1 MILNTF
7 IKHFFFYRGRANIF
21 ISFKILREY
30 YIQKWYY
37 ILLQHNFIFNYFRFN
52 STHFIVCSYYFTS
65 ALTENYNS
73 IRLRRYSHL
82 YNVPCSPQLTFKNNK
97 MSNSFSYNLNMSKR
111 SENEQE
117 INENNAPASFSKNT
131 DDSNKNFK
139 SFAPNGNP
147 VFSNRQPN
155 NNKSNSY
162 NTGSA
167 NSGSGYYAN
176 PGMKCSGIN
185 NSGKYGNVNN
195 IYYKSRDEN
204 VKRNVDTYRET
215 NSYKMTSKHGDTI
228 VSNSGHR
235 INTRMNYLNPSANMN
250 IREQKI
256 NRATS
261 EIRTVDYTSDDH
273 EVNEAAKMG
282 NRDYVFSRGNMN
294 QINSREMRTNNDDY
308 DTINEIEEKNEV
320 RDLGVHNNS
329 GSNNYGNISADGGR
343 VEGVGNV
350 PDRFH
355 YISENQQDS
364 VKYNRGGSYNVNKK
378 NTNTY
383 VVNKNVNNK
392 NTVRTVENT
401 KRQYMD
407 NIGGCNVKRDIPN
420 NANYGSRDI
429 RSGIPSNMND
439 MNKPGGFISGARNAV
454 YQGNAIPCEQISKGH
469 GVNDQINNV
478 VLDKRQ
484 TSEENITFMN
494 NRNRVTNQSV
504 YDFVE
509 STGNIYSGLKENE
522 KPNYGANMGLRNI
535 ACEQKTSEELT
546 EVAMNKIN
554 FHEDRRR
561 DFVQSTS
568 PPKKIILGI
577 NSGNRNIH
585 TAVPRGE
592 EERKNY
598 NEPDKSIP
606 SSSVPNSR
614 NNNNS
619 NIPPPPSS
627 SLPSGTN
634 SGTTP
639 HINGSL
645 SASLYLNCKEFENY
659 MYKEE
664 NILTLYYIRKNYL
677 KAESKDD
684 YKTENDKIKY
694 VITWVFSNDERVTAT
709 AYHANKKTSKKLCI
723 EELLKKLKSISLL
736 ELEQMTKWMVNNLN
750 VLFKIES
757 KHVETKFNE
766 NTNLYHNVTEWKIN
780 NRLFK
785 GQGISEYEK
794 IAEMMGAQNLYI
806 TLYNLKS
813 ELMKEAEKVMVHDH
827 YKPGM
832 SGHGNMQGYIG
843 RQPRTKLHEE
853 NNVALNNSMIKNFTD
868 AQPYKMEG
876 NNTGLGNNPYI
887 DNRGATSGG
896 GGVNEHY
903 PGIHLKS
910 ASYEIA
916 PPAKPLSP
924 PPIISNAHMY
934 GNTQNMYN
942 VGNCA
947 NTSVP
952 PRTSGI
958 CGSGSGSFTGLTV
971 NSGSEMGA
979 SLNGSNNMPVSGG
992 DSTSASSGY
1001 VSYNLTKHDC
1011 SFIQML
1017 KHNIASKYKIIQTE
1031 TVDVVPNG
1039 YKCILHWECKTGK
1052 AHFKISSVG
1061 FGSTKTLAKAE
1072 ASYDMLIKNNLIE
1085 YVSPGDRKNAQY
1097 IKDLISVDLN
1107 KAVHLAIQFIHKYGS
1122 ESWSIFLVNMFRE
1135 IIAAGSYDAATRLL
1149 TAVIEA
1155 SKKGR
1160 EEIDEMNRLEEEA
1173 KKTQQ
1178 SSNFNENTK
1187 INATIGSNV
1196 PIGIG
1201 GMESASTEQIYPHGK
1216 VASYEQI
1223 YAHGVGKGIL
1233 GRSASCIEKEGSV
1246 GVGVGATAVG
1256 TGILG
1261 EPQHAVFF
1269 QNVYNSNVRKHINN
1283 QYIHRLVSVEL
1294 WEKLIDE
1301 CVVCLNSKLSF
1312 HCINLLQQMELD
1324 RSFFISTAA
1333 HNYYK
1338 KYRIMLALELQANIN
1353 QSAQEKK
1360 DFEYLHD
1367 NKSLLLKIKTCTLPI
1382 ISCTCLLTNEEKEW
1396 LKTTQMKED
1405 DIVLLKPHD
1414 SDLKEDDVWANVLMG
1429 SITSAKYDNTVYNVN
1444 IRLFSADN
1452 SKKPDFKYTKYKMYL
1467 LLNIVTHERMLQV
1480 LKAITFI
1487 GAIPS
1492 QPASPYCFT
1501 PEIRFLLLHTHNKYS
1516 KHIAQKGRVNEE
1528 IADYENMKMDFFN
1541 NESIKHNTDDLV
1553 AEYRNESKNA
1563 YEDLLNEALNKQ
1575 IEKDSIEEIDKFL
1588 IESVNLPTNLP
1599 LNDSQKLACISA
1611 MTRRLTL
1618 VQGPPGT
1625 GKTHVAC
1632 AIVDSWHRQNSKKK
1646 ILAVADSNVAANNL
1660 VEGLKKRN
1668 IQAVRVGAATD
1679 VDFHEDAIKEF
1690 TRYKELLKLRKE
1702 NKLKEAKVMKA
1713 LLFQEAVKK
1722 YNVVIATCVG
1732 SGHEIFDDERFE
1744 RVIIDECAQS
1754 IEPSNLI
1761 PLGHYCN
1768 NLVLIGDHKQLP
1780 PTIISTDAAKM
1791 GLEVSLLERF
1801 INAKIAPV
1809 HLLSTQRRMHL
1820 SICVFPNMHFYD
1832 NKLKTANVTEENR
1845 PIIKGFVWP
1854 NPKCRVAFIDVS
1866 IGKAGSKFENSYG
1879 TSKFNLYEIEPLI
1892 SVLKSVI
1899 NEGCVSID
1907 EIGILTAYDAQKIK
1921 LKAAVQKAFSH
1932 EAACRVEIDS
1942 IDGFQGKEKDLIL
1955 FSAVRSNASNE
1966 LGFLRDARRMN
1977 VMLTRAKRGVILFG
1991 DQFTLANDPT
2001 NWLPWLTWVASKRAI
2016 IHLTKLNEHL
2026 DSIDYSLFDKLNKIN
2041 KAVNFNNIHVSD
2053 NYYYYGNDTGFSN
2066 DYNNMD
2072 MTSQVTTDLKASQMN
2087 VPVRDAVSENVE
2099 EEIVENWEDLL

>member
-21 ISFKILREY
+21 ISFNILREY
-30 YIQKWYY
+30 YIQKWHH
-37 ILLQHNFIFNYFRFN
+37 ILLQYSFIFNYFRF
-52 STHFIVCSYYFTS
+52 SFPHFIVCRFYFTS
-65 ALTENYNS
+65 AITENHN
-73 IRLRRYSHL
+73 IVLRRYSYF
-82 YNVPCSPQLTFKNNK
+82 YNVPRSPQPTFKNNK
-97 MSNSFSYNLNMSKR
+97 MSNPFSYNLNMSKR
-111 SENEQE
+111 NENEQE
-117 INENNAPASFSKNT
+117 INESNATASFSKNT
-131 DDSNKNFK
+131 NDANKNGK

-155 NNKSNSY
+155 KNKSNAY
-162 NTGSA
+162 NIGGA

-176 PGMKCSGIN
+176 PGMKYSGVN
-185 NSGKYGNVNN
+185 NIGKYGNVNN
-195 IYYKSRDEN
+195 TYYNNRDDN
-204 VKRNVDTYRET
+204 MKRNVDMYRET
-215 NSYKMTSKHGDTI
+215 NTYKMASKHSDTF
-228 VSNSGHR
+228 VSNSGNR
-235 INTRMNYLNPSANMN
+235 INTRMNYINPNANMN
-250 IREQKI
+250 LREPKI

-261 EIRTVDYTSDDH
+261 EIRTVDYTNDDR
-273 EVNEAAKMG
+273 EINEAAQMG
-282 NRDYVFSRGNMN
+282 SRDYVFARGNMN
-294 QINSREMRTNNDDY
+294 QMSSREMRTNNDDY
-308 DTINEIEEKNEV
+308 DSINEMEERNEV
-320 RDLGVHNNS
+320 RDFSVHSNG
-329 GSNNYGNISADGGR
+329 GSNYGNTATDGGR
-343 VEGVGNV
+343 VEGVANI

-364 VKYNRGGSYNVNKK
+364 AKHSRGGSYNLNKK
-378 NTNTY
+378 STNTY
-383 VVNKNVNNK
+383 VVNKNVNSK
-392 NTVRTVENT
+392 NTMRTVENT
-401 KRQYMD
+401 KRQYME
-407 NIGGCNVKRDIPN
+407 NIGGCNVKRDVPN
-420 NANYGSRDI
+420 NASYGSRDI
-429 RSGIPSNMND
+429 RSGIPSNIND
-439 MNKPGGFISGARNAV
+439 IGKPGNFISGARNAV
-454 YQGNAIPCEQISKGH
+454 YPGNTIPCEQMGKGH
-469 GVNDQINNV
+469 GVNDQINNCV
-478 VLDKRQ
+478 SNRRQ
-484 TSEENITFMN
+484 PSEDSITFMN
-494 NRNRVTNQSV
+494 NRNRVTNKSA
-504 YDFVE
+504 YDYVE
-509 STGNIYSGLKENE
+509 SGGNVYGGLKENE
-522 KPNYGANMGLRNI
+522 RANCGANMELRNLS
-535 ACEQKTSEELT
+535 CEQKNSEELA
-546 EVAMNKIN
+546 EGAMNKIN
-554 FHEDRRR
+554 YHEDRRR
-561 DFVQSTS
+561 DFVQNTS

-585 TAVPRGE
+585 TVVHRGE
-592 EERKNY
+592 EERTSQ
-598 NEPDKSIP
+598 NEPDKSIS
-606 SSSVPNSR
+606 SSSVPITR
-614 NNNNS
+614 NTNNS
-619 NIPPPPSS
+619 NIPPPPS
-627 SLPSGTN
+627 LPSGAS
-634 SGTTP
+634 SGTAAS
-639 HINGSL
+639 INTSL

-684 YKTENDKIKY
+684 YKNENDKVKY
-694 VITWVFSNDERVTAT
+694 VITWIFSNDERVTAT
-709 AYHANKKTSKKLCI
+709 AYHANKKMSKKLCI

-766 NTNLYHNVTEWKIN
+766 NTNMYHSVTEWKIN

-785 GQGISEYEK
+785 GKGISEYEK

-813 ELMKEAEKVMVHDH
+813 ELMKEAEKQVTHDY

-832 SGHGNMQGYIG
+832 SGHGNIPGHIG
-843 RQPRTKLHEE
+843 RQPRNKLHEE
-853 NNVALNNSMIKNFTD
+853 NNAALNNSMMKNFGD
-868 AQPYKMEG
+868 AQSYKMEG
-876 NNTGLGNNPYI
+876 NNSGIGNNPYI
-887 DNRGATSGG
+887 DNR

-916 PPAKPLSP
+916 PPNKPLNP
-924 PPIISNAHMY
+924 PPVISNAHMY
-934 GNTQNMYN
+934 GNVPNMYN
-942 VGNCA
+942 VGNFA
-947 NTSVP
+947 NAGIP
-952 PRTSGI
+952 LRTPAVSSCGSGPFTGLAVNNGPEMGI
-958 CGSGSGSFTGLTV
+958 SGSGSNV
-971 NSGSEMGA
+971 MS
-979 SLNGSNNMPVSGG
+979 VSG
-992 DSTSASSGY
+992 DSRSATGEY
-1001 VSYNLTKHDC
+1001 VSYNLSKHDC

-1039 YKCILHWECKTGK
+1039 YKCVLHWECKTGK
-1052 AHFKISSVG
+1052 AHCKISSVG

-1107 KAVHLAIQFIHKYGS
+1107 KAVHLAIQFIHTYGS

-1160 EEIDEMNRLEEEA
+1160 EEIDEANRLEEEN
-1173 KKTQQ
+1173 KKAQQ
-1178 SSNFNENTK
+1178 SVNFNEHAK
-1187 INATIGSNV
+1187 INAAVGSNAS
-1196 PIGIG
+1196 IGIS
-1201 GMESASTEQIYPHGK
+1201 GMESASADQIYPHGK
-1216 VASYEQI
+1216 VPSYEQM
-1223 YAHGVGKGIL
+1223 YTPGAGKGIL
-1233 GRSASCIEKEGSV
+1233 GRSVSCIEKEG
-1246 GVGVGATAVG
+1246 GVGVGANPTAA
-1256 TGILG
+1256 GIGAVG
-1261 EPQHAVFF
+1261 EPQQSMIF

-1283 QYIHRLVSVEL
+1283 QYVHRLVSVEL

-1312 HCINLLQQMELD
+1312 HCISLLQQMELD

-1492 QPASPYCFT
+1492 QPVSPYCFT

-1541 NESIKHNTDDLV
+1541 NESIKHNSDDLI
-1553 AEYRNESKNA
+1553 AEYRNESKNT

-2041 KAVNFNNIHVSD
+2041 KAVNFNNIQVSD

-2066 DYNNMD
+2066 DYNNMGAS
-2072 MTSQVTTDLKASQMN
+2072 SQVSTDLKVSQLN
-2087 VPVRDAVSENVE
+2087 VPARDAVSENVE